1 MGAEVMKSFIQEKAL
16 FFKYLMSYVIILF
29 LCILIMVF
37 FVNNRFI
44 GVLKDELIAN
54 NANTLNRVMY
64 IVDANI
70 KQFGSI
76 QTHIQMNRNLNPYYA
91 LNDPNLA
98 IDAQRELGKYLA
110 SNSLIKDIIVYFRG
124 DSYIYSST
132 SSYSIPLFINH
143 AFRYSHWTEED
154 FKKDINSLK
163 VPKVRPAEDVIKY
176 DREPERMVTFLYP
189 ISSFGTDAKTTV
201 LFLVN
206 EQSFTKMIEDNFGG
220 YRSSILILDQTN
232 QVITSSSNS
241 INLTSDNL
249 KEYLG
254 DNGNHFTKMVEVDNK
269 KMLMSVLKSDETGW
283 KYIAFTPMQ
292 DVLKKTNGIQ
302 AQFILVVLLLLVIGS
317 IIIYFNMQTNY
328 KPIYNLKNYATRIL
342 QHTNQSENEIDV
354 VKNTIDFLSNQNKSL
369 ISSTR
374 IASKDF
380 ILDNLLKGRIHTLED
395 LKQQGEPFAISF
407 RNPLYLVVIVLLHTH
422 HARKSQTVQELLD
435 QFERISNLFFNGY
448 VREHLDQKKMVCIL
462 SLDEVQSES
471 LLAEL
476 EAFQICLREEIEF
489 QTTFGVGNVYHDIKD
504 IPLSYVEASAA
515 LDYRLVKGNGS
526 IILNKELSYQDDSL
540 DSYPHKEL
548 DILKS
553 LIKQGNDLEIKNA
566 LNNIINYIKTC
577 NSPLFV
583 ARGLCFDILNVIWRT
598 FTEINKELLLP
609 KDEYPNA
616 SMLAEFETVE
626 ELTDLVKNICSN
638 LCSFIRENKTAK
650 DQSLI
655 ADAVSYIQSHYA
667 NCDFSIQNMA
677 DHFGMTLTNL
687 SQYFKNQTGQTII
700 DYTTNLRMNK
710 AKELLMSSDLT
721 LNELSVQVGYLNSS
735 SFIRRFKQI
744 TGLTPGQ
751 YMKEKRKC

>member
-1 MGAEVMKSFIQEKAL
+1 MGAVVMKSFIREKAL
-16 FFKYLMSYVIILF
+16 FIKYLMSYVIILLF
-29 LCILIMVF
+29 CILIMVF

-54 NANTLNRVMY
+54 NVNTLHRVMY

-76 QTHIQMNRNLNPYYA
+76 QTHIQMNRILNPYYA

-110 SNSLIKDIIVYFRG
+110 SNSIIRDIIIYFRG
-124 DSYIYSST
+124 DSYIYSSK

-154 FKKDINSLK
+154 FKKELNSLK
-163 VPKVRPAEDVIKY
+163 IPKVRPAEEVTKY
-176 DREPERMVTFLYP
+176 DGEPERMITFLNP
-189 ISSFGTDAKTTV
+189 ISSFGTAAKTTV

-206 EQSFTKMIEDNFGG
+206 EQSFTKIINDNFGG
-220 YRSSILILDQTN
+220 YHSSILILDQTN
-232 QVITSSSNS
+232 QVITSSNNS
-241 INLTSDNL
+241 ISLTSDRL
-249 KEYLG
+249 KEYLAG
-254 DNGNHFTKMVEVDNK
+254 SENHFTKMVEIDNR
-269 KMLMSVLKSDETGW
+269 KMLVSVLKSDETGW
-283 KYIAFTPMQ
+283 KYIALTPLQ
-292 DVLKKTNGIQ
+292 EVLKKTDGIQ
-302 AQFILVVLLLLVIGS
+302 AQFILVVLLLLVLGS

-328 KPIYNLKNYATRIL
+328 KPIYNLKNYAKRIL
-342 QHTNQSENEIDV
+342 QHANKSDNEFDV

-369 ISSTR
+369 ITSTR

-380 ILDNLLKGRIHTLED
+380 ILDNLLKGRIYTLED
-395 LKQQGEPFAISF
+395 LQSQGGLFAISF
-407 RNPLYLVVIVLLHTH
+407 RNPLYLVVIVLLHKQQ
-422 HARKSQTVQELLD
+422 AIKYQAVPEMLD
-435 QFERISNLFFNGY
+435 QFERITNLFFNGY
-448 VREHLDQKKMVCIL
+448 VREHLDQKRMVCIL
-462 SLDEVQSES
+462 SLDELQSEG

-476 EAFQICLREEIEF
+476 EAFQIRLREAIDI
-489 QTTFGVGNVYHDIKD
+489 QTTLGVGNVYHDVKD
-504 IPLSYVEASAA
+504 VPLSYVEASAA
-515 LDYRLVKGNGS
+515 LDYRLVKGNGN
-526 IILNKELSYQDDSL
+526 IILNEELSHQEDSL

-548 DILKS
+548 DTLKS
-553 LIKQGNDLEIKNA
+553 LIKQGNDLEIEHV

-577 NSPLFV
+577 NTPLFV

-598 FTEINKELLLP
+598 LTEINKELLLP
-609 KDEYPNA
+609 KDDYPNA
-616 SMLAEFETVE
+616 SMLAEFETIE
-626 ELTDLVKNICSN
+626 ELTNLVKSICSN
-638 LCSFIRENKTAK
+638 LCSFIRENKVAK

-710 AKELLMSSDLT
+710 AKELLMSSDIT
-721 LNELSVQVGYLNSS
+721 LNELSAQVGYLNSS

-751 YMKEKRKC
+751 YIKEKKY